1 MAFEHGGGGTC
12 KWLGSRKKILCHQI
26 TRGRVGR
33 GKGQTQMAMP
43 LRYRPLDASESNR
56 SSSGAELVTVDGRSL
71 PLVGARLSA
80 EAGGGLARCVLEQ
93 RFENGFDETLRV
105 RYRMPLPADGA
116 VSGYEFEVGGR
127 VIAGRVQ
134 PKAQAREQF
143 EQALAAGQTAAL
155 LEQDRDDIFTQEL
168 GNILPGEAIVARITV
183 DQRLVWLAGASRL
196 GDGPFEG
203 EWELRFPTV
212 IGPRYIGAAD
222 TEDDARETHVA
233 VAPGQIGARI
243 SIELAIRDAIVGGR
257 APSSPSH
264 ELRTGGWAPPDRLR
278 IGGRRVA
285 LRARKGA
292 PLDRDIVVR
301 WPVAAPEVGA
311 SLETARGAGGDAY
324 GLVTIVPPAPSAR
337 EAQAAPLPRD
347 LTILLDTSGSMGG
360 APLDAAKGV
369 VALAIG
375 ALGERD
381 RLELIEFSDRPR
393 RYRGEPVAAT
403 ERAKREAIAWV
414 ESRQASGGTEMA
426 SGVREALRALRPGA
440 QRQVVVVTDGYV
452 GGERQIVELLHGELP
467 RGCRLHVL
475 GVGSAV
481 NRSLAS
487 ALARAG
493 RGVEVIAGLGAD
505 AAGAGAGDDLERA
518 AARLIA
524 HTRAPVLVDVELSG
538 SALIAQAPAR
548 VPDVFAGAPVV
559 AAVQLRP
566 EGGELIVR
574 GALAQGAWERRIAV
588 PATRSGEGSGA
599 IAKLYARER
608 VADLEARGAVG
619 GHGVYRGRAGYGG
632 WGGEGGEGEGGD
644 GEGEIEALGVRFQI
658 ATRLTSWVAIDE
670 RRRAAGAPDRTEEVP
685 QELPHGTSAA
695 SFGLRGGAAG
705 FDQLEQM
712 GSYSLDPA
720 AFVVPEPMQTIR
732 GPAKTVMGA
741 AAAPPTRDLKPL
753 KQRLGLKKGGAA
765 APLAGKPA
773 GPAYPIPSQS
783 DAPQAA
789 EKAAGPGYASAPPQQ
804 SPSVFFGGD
813 SGMAEPAV
821 LVARKSGAPLR
832 RWLLLVL
839 LLALIGALA
848 WWLVL

>member
-1 MAFEHGGGGTC
+1 M
-12 KWLGSRKKILCHQI
+12 
-26 TRGRVGR
+26 V
-33 GKGQTQMAMP
+33 MP
-43 LRYRPLDASESNR
+43 LPYRPLTASEDIR

-71 PLVGARLSA
+71 PLIGARLSA

-168 GNILPGEAIVARITV
+168 GNILPGEAIIARITV
-183 DQRLVWLAGASRL
+183 DQRLVWLAGGSRL

-212 IGPRYIGAAD
+212 IGPRYIGAGD
-222 TEDDARETHVA
+222 GESGNEDDARATHVA

-264 ELRTGGWAPPDRLR
+264 ELRTGGWAPAERLR

-285 LRARKGA
+285 LRAKRGA

-311 SLETARGAGGDAY
+311 SLETARGPGGDAY
-324 GLVTIVPPAPSAR
+324 GLVTIVPPAASAR
-337 EAQAAPLPRD
+337 ARAGQAAEVPRD

-452 GGERQIVELLHGELP
+452 GGERQIIELLHGELP

-493 RGVEVIAGLGAD
+493 RGVEVIAGLGAEAG

-588 PATRSGEGSGA
+588 PATRPGEGSGA
-599 IAKLYARER
+599 IPKLYARER

-619 GHGVYRGRAGYGG
+619 GHGVYRGG
-632 WGGEGGEGEGGD
+632 WGGEGGD
-644 GEGEIEALGVRFQI
+644 GVDGEIEALGVRFQI

-695 SFGLRGGAAG
+695 SFGLRGAAAG
-705 FDQLEQM
+705 MDQLEQL
-712 GSYSLDPA
+712 GSYSVDVATFAIPA
-720 AFVVPEPMQTIR
+720 PMPTTR
-732 GPAKTVMGA
+732 GPVSKSLM
-741 AAAPPTRDLKPL
+741 AAAPPASRQIEDL
-753 KQRLGLKKGGAA
+753 KQRLGRKDA
-765 APLAGKPA
+765 A
-773 GPAYPIPSQS
+773 GPVTGKIMAAYPIPSQPA
-783 DAPQAA
+783 APQSADKLA
-789 EKAAGPGYASAPPQQ
+789 MPRHAGSSPAQ
-804 SPSVFFGGD
+804 PSVFGGAGRD
-813 SGMAEPAV
+813 VEAAGMV
-821 LVARKSGAPLR
+821 TARKSGSPLG
-832 RWLLLVL
+832 RWLVL
-839 LLALIGALA
+839 LLLLALLGALA